1 MILMST
7 KTITAAYVQERPL
20 RKNDFTGSRTPGLL
34 AKWPMIGLSMFIFGS
49 LIFGG
54 LTYNLYAHGPLL
66 AWDRIIANTL
76 PAIALKSPPFVRTIM
91 DAGFYIGD
99 QVVMVLDVLLCI
111 YFIFKR
117 YWQELATVAIG
128 AAGSSAIFLLISNFV
143 ARQRPPTQIWI
154 VLTIPGYPSGHAI
167 GVIVFYGLMAYW
179 LAPKVRSAFLK
190 WVVIAAALFI
200 MVFVG
205 FSRIFTGGHYLTDV
219 LAGYAIGIA
228 YFGAVYTLIEIYFQ
242 KRRNRKELEKVGS
255 R

>member
-1 MILMST
+1 MST
-7 KTITAAYVQERPL
+7 KTITAAYVQEHPL
-20 RKNDFTGSRTPGLL
+20 RKNDFTGMRTPGFL
-34 AKWPMIGLSMFIFGS
+34 ARWPIIGISMFIFGS
-49 LIFGG
+49 LLFSAM
-54 LTYNLYAHGPLL
+54 TYNLYAHGPLL
-66 AWDRIIANTL
+66 AWDTMIANTL
-76 PAIALKSPPFVRTIM
+76 PPMALKSPPFVKTIM
-91 DAGFYIGD
+91 DASFYIGD
-99 QVVMVLDVLLCI
+99 QVVIILDILLCI
-111 YFIFKR
+111 FFIFKR

-179 LAPKVRSAFLK
+179 LAPRVRSAFLK
-190 WVVIAAALFI
+190 WLVIAVALFI
-200 MVFVG
+200 MGFVG

-242 KRRNRKELEKVGS
+242 KRRNRKELEKVS
-255 R
+255 PR

>member
-1 MILMST
+1 MTS
-7 KTITAAYVQERPL
+7 KTITATSVQDHPL
-20 RKNDFTGSRTPGLL
+20 PKNVFTGLRDPGLL
-34 AKWPMIGLSMFIFGS
+34 AKWPIIGITLFIFGS
-49 LIFGG
+49 LVFGAMV
-54 LTYNLYAHGPLL
+54 LNLYAHGPLL

-76 PAIALKSPPFVRTIM
+76 PAIGLKSPPFVKIIM

-99 QVVMVLDVLLCI
+99 QVVVALEILLCI

-117 YWQELATVAIG
+117 YWQELITVAIG
-128 AAGSSAIFLLISNFV
+128 AAGSSLVFLLISNFV

-154 VLTIPGYPSGHAI
+154 VLTIPGFPSGHAI

-179 LAPKVRSAFLK
+179 LVPKVRTTFLK
-190 WVVIAAALFI
+190 GVVIVAALFI

-205 FSRIFTGGHYLTDV
+205 FSRIFTAGHYLTDV

-242 KRRNRKELEKVGS
+242 KRRNRKELEKVS
-255 R
+255 LR

>member
-7 KTITAAYVQERPL
+7 KTITAAYVQEHPL
-20 RKNDFTGSRTPGLL
+20 RKNEFTGSRTPGLL
-34 AKWPMIGLSMFIFGS
+34 ARWPMIGLSMFIFGS
-49 LIFGG
+49 LLFSAM
-54 LTYNLYAHGPLL
+54 TYNLYAHGPLL
-66 AWDRIIANTL
+66 AWDRLIANTL
-76 PAIALKSPPFVRTIM
+76 PAIGLKSPPFVKTIM

-99 QVVMVLDVLLCI
+99 QVVMILDILLCI

-154 VLTIPGYPSGHAI
+154 VLTIPGFPSGHAI
-167 GVIVFYGLMAYW
+167 GVVVFYGLMAYW
-179 LAPKVRSAFLK
+179 LAPKIKSAFLK
-190 WVVIAAALFI
+190 GLVIAIALLI
-200 MVFVG
+200 MGFVG

-228 YFGAVYTLIEIYFQ
+228 YFGAIYTLIEIYFQ
-242 KRRNRKELEKVGS
+242 KRRDRRAKEA
-255 R
+255 

>member
-1 MILMST
+1 MST
-7 KTITAAYVQERPL
+7 KTITAAYVQEHPL

-34 AKWPMIGLSMFIFGS
+34 ARWPMIGLSMFIFGS

-54 LTYNLYAHGPLL
+54 LSYNLYAHGPLL
-66 AWDRIIANTL
+66 AWDTTIANTL
-76 PAIALKSPPFVRTIM
+76 PAIGMKSPPFVKTIM

-99 QVVMVLDVLLCI
+99 QVVIILDILLCI
-111 YFIFKR
+111 FFIFKR

-128 AAGSSAIFLLISNFV
+128 AAGSSGIFLLISNFV

-154 VLTIPGYPSGHAI
+154 VLKIPGFPSGHAI
-167 GVIVFYGLMAYW
+167 GVVVFYGLMAYW
-179 LAPKVRSAFLK
+179 LAPRIKTVFLK

-205 FSRIFTGGHYLTDV
+205 FSRVFTGGHYLTDV
-219 LAGYAIGIA
+219 LAGYGIGIA

-242 KRRNRKELEKVGS
+242 KRSNRKELEKVGS